1 MAATLALFRKEL
13 RQHGPAL
20 VGVTALLAVTV
31 FGAYLALIKEAR
43 VLSVL
48 ELVPQFALT
57 TLIAAALYL
66 GHRIVVAE
74 YYGRTQRFVESLPV
88 RRGLMVLVKA
98 AFGLGWMLLWA
109 GAVLLL
115 AARAARAT
123 EPVEPR
129 FLAIMAA
136 RLGLYTFAVWGLAF
150 VYGFFGRLRIPL
162 ALGAAFLLFLLNR
175 TTTLELGLFGPL
187 GLVDHATFAFERQHF
202 PWRALAQAAAVG
214 GASVALAYAL
224 ARVREGSVVEALA
237 RRLSARELSALLVMA
252 GGGAT
257 LAGALTREP
266 PTPEYAFATDK
277 VLRGERGAVEIA
289 YLEDG
294 LEPVAARLAA
304 DLEQKIAATASIVA
318 LPDAFPKVRLV
329 NGPEVAPGRPRNVA
343 NDDRALVLRVR
354 LEGMSPE
361 DQTQLVSHVLHGL
374 LWRRTRQR
382 AGYEPKHWMLDG
394 FALAVARSG
403 EVAPPPTDLPDRD
416 MLRAVVASA
425 ALVPFD
431 ERALAAWAITSE
443 RLGDVPAAA
452 LAASGW
458 RVLGARVGPDKTRAL
473 VRAAFG
479 RRGTG
484 DVRDAI
490 HDWRTPMPKL
500 FERATGWPW
509 ADFLTAWREALAAWG
524 RTAAG
529 REALASWPRA
539 ALVARADAR
548 AGVGVGGTLGTPLA
562 APLTCALEHVKLPP
576 FDAYVDPDSLEEVG
590 FLWPRGATDLER
602 VVSGTYGRGER
613 ALVAL
618 ECDLPPLGG
627 RARLFS
633 ERVTVR

>member
-20 VGVTALLAVTV
+20 AGVTVLLAVTV
-31 FGAYLALIKEAR
+31 FLAYLALIKEAR

-48 ELVPQFALT
+48 DLVPQFAVSA
-57 TLIAAALYL
+57 LIAAALYL
-66 GHRIVVAE
+66 GHRLVVAE

-88 RRGLMVLVKA
+88 RRGQMVLVKA

-136 RLGLYTFAVWGLAF
+136 RLSLYAFAVWGIAF

-162 ALGAAFLLFLLNR
+162 ALGAAFLLFLLSR
-175 TTTLELGLFGPL
+175 TTALELGRFGPL
-187 GLVDHATFAFERQHF
+187 ALVDHATFAFERHRF

-214 GASVALAYAL
+214 GGSVALAYAL

-237 RRLSARELSALLVMA
+237 RRLSARELSALLVTAA
-252 GGGAT
+252 GGA
-257 LAGALTREP
+257 LLVGALTREP
-266 PTPEYAFATDK
+266 PTPEYDFATDK
-277 VLRGERGAVEIA
+277 VLRGDRGTVEIA
-289 YLEDG
+289 YLEDE
-294 LEPVAARLAA
+294 LKPVAARLAA
-304 DLEQKIAATASIVA
+304 DVEEKIAATTRLLA
-318 LPDAFPKVRLV
+318 LPEAFPKVRVV

-343 NDDRALVLRVR
+343 NDDRALVLRAR

-361 DQTQLVSHVLHGL
+361 DQTQLVFHVLHGL

-403 EVAPPPTDLPDRD
+403 DVAPPPTDPPDLD
-416 MLRAVVASA
+416 MLRAVAAA
-425 ALVPFD
+425 ALVPID
-431 ERALAAWAITSE
+431 ERALGAWAITTE
-443 RLGDVPAAA
+443 RLGDVPTAA

-473 VRAAFG
+473 ALAAFA

-509 ADFLTAWREALAAWG
+509 EDFLGAWRAALGAWG

-548 AGVGVGGTLGTPLA
+548 VGVGVGGKLDAPLA

-576 FDAYVDPDSLEEVG
+576 FDTYVDPDTLEEVG

-602 VVSGTYGRGER
+602 VVSGTYGLGER

-618 ECDLPPLGG
+618 ECDLAPLGG
-627 RARLFS
+627 RARLFA